1 MLVQAPL
8 TPTLSAEVGLTRLRP
23 TNDAEIGQAR
33 FRVQERGEGAQ
44 APCPW
49 LACGGA
55 VRVIFVAIDIG
66 GTFTDLVGF
75 DDAAQKFVEAKSL
88 TTPAQLVQGIVD
100 CIRKS
105 GLGAADIDELIHG
118 STIAINTLIERK
130 GAKTGLVVTRG
141 TRDVYIIGRG
151 NRPEAYNLFFHRH
164 RPLVP
169 RRLTHE
175 AEERLLASGE
185 VHEPLQKTSIAKAC
199 AALKAEGVEAVAV
212 CFLHAY
218 VNPAHE
224 RMAGDMIKAAM
235 PDAYLSLSHEILRE
249 YREFERMST
258 TVVNAYIGPKVGG
271 YVKSLKSSLGEIG
284 FRGELSI
291 MRSNGGVMTPEVATE
306 RPAAMMESGPV
317 GGIIA
322 SARVGQKLGLP
333 DVISFDMG
341 GTTAKA
347 SLVRGGEPTLA
358 PGYYVGGYASGHPV
372 MLPMIDVVEVGA
384 GGGSIA
390 WLDDVGA
397 LKVGPQSAGA
407 DPGPICYR
415 GGGTEPTITDAN
427 VVLGR
432 LDPDNFLGGQMKL
445 DADSARHGIKEKIAD
460 PLELDTIAAA
470 QAIVE
475 IANSKM
481 SLAVREVS
489 VAKGYDPRDFALVA
503 SGGAGPLHLVA
514 IARELYIPKV
524 VVPLFPSHFS
534 ALGMLL
540 ADERHDFIRTIYSD
554 LARTDLGKLVAVHDE
569 MIAEASA
576 TLRHAAHA
584 QRQIHLDLRYVGQEF
599 TLQVPVSVE
608 AIASGDRA
616 GIRAAF
622 DALYEHRYVHHSP
635 DEPVEMVNIR
645 LALIGKRP
653 KPVFPCLAASGG
665 AKPARE
671 RAVYFADARK
681 PSPCPV
687 YQRETLGAGIKIAG
701 PALIQEH
708 GTTTVLFAQDALTV
722 APSGELIIT
731 VGAA

>member
-1 MLVQAPL
+1 
-8 TPTLSAEVGLTRLRP
+8 
-23 TNDAEIGQAR
+23 
-33 FRVQERGEGAQ
+33 
-44 APCPW
+44 
-49 LACGGA
+49 
-55 VRVIFVAIDIG
+55 VIVVAIDIG
-66 GTFTDLVGF
+66 GTFTDLIGF
-75 DDAAQKFVEAKSL
+75 DQASGQFVQAKSL
-88 TTPAQLVQGIVD
+88 TTPAQLGQGVID

-105 GLGAADIDELIHG
+105 GLAAAAIDELIHG

-130 GAKTGLVVTRG
+130 GAKTGLIVTGG

-151 NRPEAYNLFFHRH
+151 NRPEAYNLLFHRH

-169 RRLTHE
+169 RHLTRE
-175 AEERLLASGE
+175 VNERLLSSGA
-185 VHEPLQKTSIAKAC
+185 VYAPLDRAGIAQAC
-199 AALKAEGVEAVAV
+199 RALAAEGVEAVAV
-212 CFLHAY
+212 CFLHSY

-224 RMAGDMIKAAM
+224 RIAGEMIRAAM

-271 YVKSLKSSLGEIG
+271 YVKSLNASLGNIG
-284 FRGELSI
+284 FRGALSI
-291 MRSNGGVMTPEVATE
+291 MRSNGGVMTPETATQ
-306 RPAAMMESGPV
+306 RPAARMESGPV

-322 SARVGQKLGLP
+322 SAQVGRALGSAN
-333 DVISFDMG
+333 VISFDMG

-347 SLVRGGEPTLA
+347 SLVRDGEPTMA

-415 GGGTEPTITDAN
+415 GGGSAPTITDAN

-445 DADSARHGIKEKIAD
+445 DAEGALRGIKEKIAD
-460 PLELDTIAAA
+460 PLKLHPVAAA

-475 IANSKM
+475 IAIAKM

-503 SGGAGPLHLVA
+503 SGGAGPLHVVA
-514 IARELYIPKV
+514 IARELFIPKV

-540 ADERHDFIRTIYSD
+540 ADERHDFIRTFYSD
-554 LARTDLGKLVAVHDE
+554 LATLDFATLAKVHHE
-569 MIAEASA
+569 MIAEGTAS
-576 TLRHAAHA
+576 LRHATEAE
-584 QRQIHLDLRYVGQEF
+584 RQIHLDLRYVGQEF
-599 TLQVPVSVE
+599 TLQVPVSVGQIE
-608 AIASGDRA
+608 RADRA
-616 GIRAAF
+616 GIRTAF
-622 DALYEHRYVHHSP
+622 DALYEHRYAHHSP
-635 DEPVEMVNIR
+635 DEPVEMVNTR
-645 LALIGKRP
+645 LAMIGKRP
-653 KPVFPCLAASGG
+653 KLSFPRLATGDR
-665 AKPARE
+665 ARPS
-671 RAVYFADARK
+671 RQRQVYFSDARK
-681 PSPCPV
+681 ALPCPV
-687 YQRETLGAGIKIAG
+687 YQREALGAGSEIAG

-708 GTTTVLFAQDALTV
+708 GTTTVLFEQDACTV
-722 APSGELIIT
+722 APSGELVIA

>member
-1 MLVQAPL
+1 MIV
-8 TPTLSAEVGLTRLRP
+8 
-23 TNDAEIGQAR
+23 
-33 FRVQERGEGAQ
+33 
-44 APCPW
+44 
-49 LACGGA
+49 
-55 VRVIFVAIDIG
+55 VAIDIG
-66 GTFTDLVGF
+66 GTFTDLIGF
-75 DDAAQKFVEAKSL
+75 DQASGQFVQAKSL
-88 TTPAQLVQGIVD
+88 TTPAQLGQGVID

-105 GLGAADIDELIHG
+105 GLAAAAIDELIHG

-130 GAKTGLVVTRG
+130 GAKTGLIVTGG

-151 NRPEAYNLFFHRH
+151 NRPEAYNLLFHRH

-169 RRLTHE
+169 RHLTRE
-175 AEERLLASGE
+175 VNERLLSSGA
-185 VHEPLQKTSIAKAC
+185 VYAPLDRAGIAQAC
-199 AALKAEGVEAVAV
+199 RALAAEGVEAVAV
-212 CFLHAY
+212 CFLHSY

-224 RMAGDMIKAAM
+224 RIAGEMIRAAM

-271 YVKSLKSSLGEIG
+271 YVKSLNASLGNIG
-284 FRGELSI
+284 FRGALSI
-291 MRSNGGVMTPEVATE
+291 MRSNGGVMTPEIATE

-322 SARVGQKLGLP
+322 SAQVGRALGSAN
-333 DVISFDMG
+333 VISFDMG

-347 SLVRGGEPTLA
+347 SLVRDGEPTMA

-415 GGGTEPTITDAN
+415 GGGSAPTITDAN

-432 LDPDNFLGGQMKL
+432 LDPDHFLGGQMKL
-445 DADSARHGIKEKIAD
+445 DAEGARRGIKEKIAD
-460 PLELDTIAAA
+460 PLKLRPVAAA

-475 IANSKM
+475 IAIAKM

-503 SGGAGPLHLVA
+503 SGGAGPLHVVA
-514 IARELYIPKV
+514 IARELFIPKV

-540 ADERHDFIRTIYSD
+540 ADERHDFIRTFYSD
-554 LARTDLGKLVAVHDE
+554 LATLDFATLAKVHHE
-569 MIAEASA
+569 MIAEGTAS
-576 TLRHAAHA
+576 LRHAAEA
-584 QRQIHLDLRYVGQEF
+584 ERQIHLDLRYVGQEF
-599 TLQVPVSVE
+599 TLQVPVSVGQIE
-608 AIASGDRA
+608 RADRA

-622 DALYEHRYVHHSP
+622 DALYEHRYAHHSP

-645 LALIGKRP
+645 LAMIGKRP
-653 KPVFPCLAASGG
+653 KLSFPRLAKGDR
-665 AKPARE
+665 ARPS
-671 RAVYFADARK
+671 RQRQVYFSDARK
-681 PSPCPV
+681 ALPCPV
-687 YQRETLGAGIKIAG
+687 YQREALGAGSEIAG

-708 GTTTVLFAQDALTV
+708 GTTTVLFEQDACTV
-722 APSGELIIT
+722 APSGELVIA

>member
-1 MLVQAPL
+1 
-8 TPTLSAEVGLTRLRP
+8 
-23 TNDAEIGQAR
+23 
-33 FRVQERGEGAQ
+33 
-44 APCPW
+44 
-49 LACGGA
+49 
-55 VRVIFVAIDIG
+55 VIVVAIDIG
-66 GTFTDLVGF
+66 GTFTDLIGF
-75 DDAAQKFVEAKSL
+75 DQVAGRFVEAKSL
-88 TTPAQLVQGIVD
+88 TTPAQLGQGVID

-105 GLGAADIDELIHG
+105 GLAAAAIDELIHG

-169 RRLTHE
+169 RHLTCE
-175 AEERLLASGE
+175 VDERLLSSGE
-185 VHEPLQKTSIAKAC
+185 VRAPLDRTDIVNAC
-199 AALKAEGVEAVAV
+199 RALAAEGVEAVAV
-212 CFLHAY
+212 CFLHSY
-218 VNPAHE
+218 FNPEHE
-224 RMAGDMIKAAM
+224 RIAGEMIRAAM
-235 PDAYLSLSHEILRE
+235 PDAYLSLSHQILRE

-271 YVKSLKSSLGEIG
+271 YVKSLDANLGTIG
-284 FRGELSI
+284 FRGALSI
-291 MRSNGGVMTPEVATE
+291 MRSNGGVMTPEIATE

-322 SARVGQKLGLP
+322 SAQVGAALGCRN
-333 DVISFDMG
+333 VISFDMG

-347 SLVRGGEPTLA
+347 SLVRDGEPTMA

-407 DPGPICYR
+407 DPGPICYS
-415 GGGTEPTITDAN
+415 GGGAEPTITDAN

-445 DADSARHGIKEKIAD
+445 DADAGARGIKAKIAD
-460 PLELDTIAAA
+460 PLRISPTVAA

-475 IANSKM
+475 IAIAKM

-503 SGGAGPLHLVA
+503 SGGAGPLHVTA
-514 IARELYIPKV
+514 IARELHIPKV

-540 ADERHDFIRTIYSD
+540 ADERHDFIRTFYSD
-554 LARTDLGKLVAVHDE
+554 LASVDFAMLAKIHHE
-569 MIAEASA
+569 MVAEAS
-576 TLRHAAHA
+576 TSLRHAADA

-599 TLQVPVSVE
+599 TLQVPVS
-608 AIASGDRA
+608 AAQIAAGDRG

-622 DALYEHRYVHHSP
+622 DALYEHRYAHHSP

-645 LALIGKRP
+645 LAMIGKRP
-653 KPVFPCLAASGG
+653 KLAFPRLAQRG
-665 AKPARE
+665 AVKPSR
-671 RAVYFADARK
+671 RRDVYLSDARK
-681 PSPCPV
+681 PLPCPI
-687 YQRETLGAGIKIAG
+687 YQRETLGAGSAVAG

-708 GTTTVLFAQDALTV
+708 GTTTVLFEQDALTV
-722 APSGELIIT
+722 AASGELIIT
-731 VGAA
+731 VGAGR

>member
-1 MLVQAPL
+1 
-8 TPTLSAEVGLTRLRP
+8 
-23 TNDAEIGQAR
+23 
-33 FRVQERGEGAQ
+33 
-44 APCPW
+44 
-49 LACGGA
+49 
-55 VRVIFVAIDIG
+55 VIVVAIDIG
-66 GTFTDLVGF
+66 GTFTDLIGF
-75 DDAAQKFVEAKSL
+75 DDAAQRFVEAKSL
-88 TTPAQLVQGIVD
+88 TTPANLVQGIID
-100 CIRKS
+100 CIDKS
-105 GLGAADIDELIHG
+105 GLTAGTIDELIHG

-169 RRLTHE
+169 RHLTRE
-175 AEERLLASGE
+175 VDERLLASGE
-185 VHEPLQKTSIAKAC
+185 VHVALDQAGIAEAC
-199 AALKAEGVEAVAV
+199 RALVAEGVEAVAV
-212 CFLHAY
+212 CFLHSY
-218 VNPAHE
+218 VNPTHE
-224 RMAGDMIKAAM
+224 RIAGEMIRAAM
-235 PDAYLSLSHEILRE
+235 PGAYLSLSHQILRE

-271 YVKSLKSSLGEIG
+271 YVQSLNASLGKIG
-284 FRGELSI
+284 FRGALSI
-291 MRSNGGVMTPEVATE
+291 MRSNGGVMTPEIATQ

-322 SARVGQKLGLP
+322 SAQVGAKLGLTN
-333 DVISFDMG
+333 VISFDMG

-347 SLVRGGEPTLA
+347 SLVRDGEPTMA

-390 WLDDVGA
+390 WRDDVGA
-397 LKVGPQSAGA
+397 LKVGPQSSGA

-415 GGGTEPTITDAN
+415 AGGTEPTITDAN

-445 DADSARHGIKEKIAD
+445 DADGARQGIKEKIAD
-460 PLELDTIAAA
+460 PMKMDLVAAA

-475 IANSKM
+475 IAIAKM

-503 SGGAGPLHLVA
+503 SGGAGPLHVVA

-540 ADERHDFIRTIYSD
+540 ADERHDFIRTSYCD
-554 LARTDLGKLVAVHDE
+554 LASVNFAALASIHKE
-569 MIAEASA
+569 MVAEATAS
-576 TLRHAAHA
+576 LRHAAGA
-584 QRQIHLDLRYVGQEF
+584 ERQIHLDLRYVGQEF
-599 TLQVPVSVE
+599 TLQVPVTLAQLE
-608 AIASGDRA
+608 AGDHR
-616 GIRAAF
+616 GVRTAF
-622 DALYEHRYVHHSP
+622 DALYEHRYAHHSP

-645 LALIGKRP
+645 LAMIGKRP
-653 KPVFPCLAASGG
+653 KLAFPRLAEGG
-665 AKPARE
+665 SATPSHRRE
-671 RAVYFADARK
+671 VYFSDPRK
-681 PSPCPV
+681 ALSCPV
-687 YQRETLGAGIKIAG
+687 YQRTTLGAGADIAG

-708 GTTTVLFAQDALTV
+708 GTTTVLFAQDTCTV
-722 APSGELIIT
+722 APSGELIIA
-731 VGAA
+731 VGGGK